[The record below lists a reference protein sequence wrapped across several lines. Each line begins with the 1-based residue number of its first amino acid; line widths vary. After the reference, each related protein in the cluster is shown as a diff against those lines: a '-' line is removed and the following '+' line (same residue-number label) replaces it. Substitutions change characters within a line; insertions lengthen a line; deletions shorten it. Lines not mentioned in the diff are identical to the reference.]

1 MSSIYI
7 HIPDVFDLNLKRKIE
22 SAILTEID
30 LRHNELNEK
39 LIQSIYIKSPKKK
52 LLSSNFLE
60 SLISRLKN
68 YFFFNNELEITL
80 ELDIENIKIKN
91 LQKICKTKVNRL
103 SCRTYS
109 LFFNNFSDKKLN
121 NLFFKK
127 INLISTFYKSY
138 SIDLIFGI
146 PNLSNET
153 LNIFLNKLN
162 KNEINHITLE
172 EFNYRQN
179 NVSYKEKSFDK
190 NLVID
195 RIILL

>member
-1 MSSIYI
+1 MKISKSKIY
-7 HIPDVFDLNLKRKIE
+7 R
-22 SAILTEID
+22 
-30 LRHNELNEK
+30 
-39 LIQSIYIKSPKKK
+39 
-52 LLSSNFLE
+52 
-60 SLISRLKN
+60 
-68 YFFFNNELEITL
+68 
-80 ELDIENIKIKN
+80 
-91 LQKICKTKVNRL
+91 KICKTKVNRL

-195 RIILL
+195 QYNFVVINFLNMVLSNMSI